1 VTVSAVVPTLGASP
15 HLEACLRALRADG
28 VDEIIVVAQGVK
40 DESPH
45 LAALHP
51 LADVWLDEPA
61 GGGFTAATNR
71 GLEVASG
78 DYLATVNDDAVV
90 GSGWTAALVAALENT
105 PGAGAAQGVNLK
117 MGSED
122 PAVVD
127 GWGLD
132 WNRWWQAVQLGH
144 GEEPPPADAP
154 PREVYGV
161 SATAALY
168 RRAALDQVGLFD
180 ERLVSWYEDADLAV
194 RLRAAGW
201 HALTV
206 PAARAH
212 HAGGATAA
220 RLPHDYAV
228 LLYANRWLVA
238 ARLLGRRYPLAIP
251 RLLLRDLA
259 DLVLSQV
266 SPSTLLRAWLRA
278 IRLLRHFAHPDRHQ
292 SGVMGQFK

>member
-105 PGAGAAQGVNLK
+105 PGAAAAQGVNLK

-168 RRAALDQVGLFD
+168 RRAALDQVGHFD

-194 RLRAAGW
+194 RLRAAAW
-201 HALTV
+201 TALTV
-206 PAARAH
+206 PAARAL
-212 HAGGATAA
+212 HAGGTTAA
-220 RLPHDYAV
+220 QLPQEYAV
-228 LLYANRWLVA
+228 LLYSNRWLVV
-238 ARLLGRRYPLAIP
+238 ARMLGRRFPLAVP
-251 RLLLRDLA
+251 RLKFRDLA
-259 DLVLSQV
+259 DLAQGTVSLTVLF
-266 SPSTLLRAWLRA
+266 RAWLRV
-278 IRLLRHFAHPDRHQ
+278 LRSFLRFTREPPE
-292 SGVMGQFK
+292 SG